1 MELSNSLEVLGER
14 LFERYGIDLVYV
26 NSPLVSRQT
35 NTNQKNELPNRV
47 WWEEKEATTNAENQD
62 INDETGNTPSTNK
75 QLVGLDASLLLLKQV
90 WNSMPFWG
98 ILAIGKGAALGSLLP
113 LMALNPE
120 PSFCCFVH
128 GDSLLEDEEERLI
141 DNLPCLHIVGKSNEM
156 TNTNIESYSF
166 SALIFVSM
174 SLSIA
179 WQTYQVKFQDPL
191 ND

>member
-1 MELSNSLEVLGER
+1 MTKHASAKLRILCLHDDDSNAMELSNSLEVLGER

-26 NSPLVSRQT
+26 NSPLVSRHT
-35 NTNQKNELPNRV
+35 DKNQKDGPSRV
-47 WWEEKEATTNAENQD
+47 WWEEKEGTTNAEKQD

-98 ILAIGKGAALGSLLP
+98 ILAIGKGAAIGSLLP

-128 GDSLLEDEEERLI
+128 GESLLEEEERLI

-156 TNTNIESYSF
+156 TN
-166 SALIFVSM
+166 
-174 SLSIA
+174 
-179 WQTYQVKFQDPL
+179 
-191 ND
+191 